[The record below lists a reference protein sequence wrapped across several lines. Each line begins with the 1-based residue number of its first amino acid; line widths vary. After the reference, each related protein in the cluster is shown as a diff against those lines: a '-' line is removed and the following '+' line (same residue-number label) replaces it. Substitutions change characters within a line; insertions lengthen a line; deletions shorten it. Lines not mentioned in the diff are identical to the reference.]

1 MKTFRTVVVAVILS
15 AMFSPAISLAKT
27 EPAAAPVPARQIV
40 QTGVTLA
47 GAVASTATAL
57 NTQGAQNTQSSES
70 SQYAQREQQSKDV
83 QDFKGGAVYIAAG
96 GVTLLLVI
104 LLIVILI

>member
-40 QTGVTLA
+40 QTGVTLS

-57 NTQGAQNTQSSES
+57 NTQNTQSSES

-83 QDFKGGAVYIAAG
+83 QDFKGGAVYIYG
-96 GVTLLLVI
+96 GVGLVLLI
-104 LLIVILI
+104 LLIVLLI

>member
-1 MKTFRTVVVAVILS
+1 MKAFRTVVVGVILS

-27 EPAAAPVPARQIV
+27 DPATAPVPARQIV

-47 GAVASTATAL
+47 GAVASTANPV
-57 NTQGAQNTQSSES
+57 NTQNTQSSES

-83 QDFKGGAVYIAAG
+83 QDFKGGAVYIYG
-96 GVTLLLVI
+96 GATLVLLII
-104 LLIVILI
+104 LLIILI

>member
-1 MKTFRTVVVAVILS
+1 MKAFRTVVVAVILG

-27 EPAAAPVPARQIV
+27 EPATAPVPARQIV

-47 GAVASTATAL
+47 GAVASTANAL
-57 NTQGAQNTQSSES
+57 NTQNTQSSES

-83 QDFKGGAVYIAAG
+83 QDFKGGAVYIYG
-96 GVTLLLVI
+96 GGALLI
-104 LLIVILI
+104 LLILLIILI

>member
-1 MKTFRTVVVAVILS
+1 MKAFRTVVVAVILG

-27 EPAAAPVPARQIV
+27 EPATAPVPARQIV

-47 GAVASTATAL
+47 GAVASTANAL
-57 NTQGAQNTQSSES
+57 NTQNTQSSES

-83 QDFKGGAVYIAAG
+83 QDFKGGAVYIYG
-96 GVTLLLVI
+96 GVGLVLLI
-104 LLIVILI
+104 LLIVLLI

>member
-1 MKTFRTVVVAVILS
+1 MKAFRTVVVAVILS

-27 EPAAAPVPARQIV
+27 DPATAPVPARQIV

-47 GAVASTATAL
+47 GAVASTANAL

-83 QDFKGGAVYIAAG
+83 QDFKGRAVYIYG
-96 GVTLLLVI
+96 GATLVLLII
-104 LLIVILI
+104 LLIILI

>member
-1 MKTFRTVVVAVILS
+1 MKLFRTVVVAVILG

-83 QDFKGGAVYIAAG
+83 QDFKGGAVYIYG
-96 GVTLLLVI
+96 GGALI
-104 LLIVILI
+104 LLIILLIILV